1 MEIKTGIIQPF
12 FDKSDTVWDYKE
24 IDIDWNAI
32 SANLT
37 LEPPNWTV
45 EDFYPNW
52 TFEDF
57 YVEFEAIE
65 PFEKFDITFEPIEPF
80 DFTLK

>member
-32 SANLT
+32 SANLI
-37 LEPPNWTV
+37 LEPPNWTF
-45 EDFYPNW
+45 ENFYIK
-52 TFEDF
+52 
-57 YVEFEAIE
+57 FEAIE

>member
-1 MEIKTGIIQPF
+1 MKIKTGIIQPF

-37 LEPPNWTV
+37 LEPPNWT
-45 EDFYPNW
+45 
-52 TFEDF
+52 
-57 YVEFEAIE
+57 FEAIE
-65 PFEKFDITFEPIEPF
+65 PFDNFDITFEPIEPF